1 MSIRIRRLRL
11 IGINEDYLVDFC
23 DEDGPPRSLS
33 IIAGEISTGKTAVLE
48 FIDYCLGQ
56 NHHPGYVEI
65 ERQARSAQLELDLGD
80 RTCVIERPLFGDKTD
95 AWLHDCSLS
104 ELDKPHPTRKVPVD
118 PASNSKSLNW
128 LLLANSG
135 LEGVVLKEAPTKASS
150 GTDPLSF
157 RDVMWLAFLHSDR
170 LAKRHLLHESGA
182 PMKRLKLKQLIEVIF
197 GIHDQELTAIAA
209 RIRLLEQERTDQQA
223 EIAALETFLKEQEV
237 VDEPEARTALEQ
249 ARLELEPLEE
259 KLEAV
264 TSQMRAASDF
274 ADSVRERYSR
284 LRRQAGAVS
293 ARVRDRE
300 SLLRR
305 LLPLRAQYAEDE
317 RKLVFFSEAQQL
329 LDPMA
334 VKVCPSCLTKL
345 SEEPGIEAG
354 KCTLCASVVEQS
366 EEPIDVEAERAAIRA
381 RLRAINQ
388 YVEVVEGEIASQRGR
403 YDKVSAE
410 ESAAQAQLDSDLS
423 EQLAPFVAE
432 RDELVGQIASKRA
445 QIGDLERQLGWLEG
459 VARRSSE
466 LATVQVRIEELRAEA
481 KELEGERPSRDA
493 VVSDLT
499 VRFRDVLA
507 DFGFPKLED
516 PEPPYLDN
524 DFVPHVRGRRYDQ
537 IGSPGAVT
545 LVADAWELAIFERAI
560 ELGRPHP
567 GFLMIDSPQTN
578 LKPTEG
584 QPKDEFTEPEI
595 GERLW
600 AHIAKWSE
608 ERGSEAQLIVVDHRP
623 PAAVED
629 NIVVT
634 FSGNP
639 DHPPYGLISNETEGE
654 GVAD

>member
-1 MSIRIRRLRL
+1 MSIRLRRLRL

-23 DEDGPPRSLS
+23 DEDGRPRSLS

-56 NHHPGYVEI
+56 SHHPTYVEV

-80 RTCVIERPLFGDKTD
+80 RTFVIERPLFADEGA
-95 AWLHDCSLS
+95 AWLHECSLF
-104 ELDKPHPTRKVPVD
+104 ELDQPHPTRKVPVD
-118 PASNSKSLNW
+118 PAGDSKTLNW
-128 LLLANSG
+128 LLLVNSG

-150 GTDPLSF
+150 DIDPLSF

-170 LAKRHLLHESGA
+170 LAKRHLLHESGV

-197 GIHDQELTAIAA
+197 GIHDQQLAAMSA

-223 EIAALETFLKEQEV
+223 EIASLQTFLKEQEV
-237 VDEPEARTALEQ
+237 ADEAEVRKALEQ
-249 ARLELEPLEE
+249 AHLELEPLEE
-259 KLEAV
+259 KLESV
-264 TSQMRAASDF
+264 TGQMRATSDF
-274 ADSVRERYSR
+274 ADSVRKRYSR
-284 LRRQAGAVS
+284 LRQQAGTAS

-334 VKVCPSCLTKL
+334 VKVCPSCLVEL
-345 SEEPGIEAG
+345 AEEPGIEAG
-354 KCTLCASVVEQS
+354 KCTLCHSAVEQS

-381 RLRAINQ
+381 RLRAINR
-388 YVEVVEGEIASQRGR
+388 YVEAVEEELTSEKAR
-403 YDKVSAE
+403 YDRVSAE
-410 ESAAQAQLDSDLS
+410 ETDAQGQLDSDLS
-423 EQLAPFVAE
+423 EQIAPFVAE
-432 RDELVGQIASKRA
+432 RDELVSQIATKKA
-445 QIGDLERQLGWLEG
+445 EIGDLGRQLGWLEG
-459 VARRSSE
+459 VARRSAE
-466 LATVQVRIEELRAEA
+466 LATVQARIEELRAEA
-481 KELEGERPSRDA
+481 KELEEERPSRDA
-493 VVSDLT
+493 VVKDLT
-499 VRFRDVLA
+499 RRFRELLA
-507 DFGFPKLED
+507 DFGFPKLKD

-524 DFVPHVRGRRYDQ
+524 DFVPHVRGRRYDK

-567 GFLMIDSPQTN
+567 GFLMIDSPQTH

-608 ERGSEAQLIVVDHRP
+608 EGGVEAQLIVVDHRP
-623 PAAVED
+623 PAAVRG
-629 NIVVT
+629 NVVVT

-639 DHPPYGLISNETEGE
+639 DTPPYGLISNETEGE
-654 GVAD
+654 GAAD

>member
-11 IGINEDYLVDFC
+11 TGISEDYLVDFC
-23 DEDGPPRSLS
+23 GEDDRPRSLS

-56 NHHPGYVEI
+56 SHHPAYVEI

-80 RTCVIERPLFGDKTD
+80 QTCVIERPLFGDKAD

-104 ELDKPHPTRKVPVD
+104 ELDQPHPTRKIPVD

-128 LLLANSG
+128 QLLANSG
-135 LEGVVLKEAPTKASS
+135 LEGVVLKEAPTKTSS

-157 RDVMWLAFLHSDR
+157 RDVMWLSFLHSDR
-170 LAKRHLLHESGA
+170 LVKRHLLHESGA
-182 PMKRLKLKQLIEVIF
+182 PMKRLKLKQLIEVVF
-197 GIHDQELTAIAA
+197 GVHDQELTAMAA

-223 EIAALETFLKEQEV
+223 EIAALKTFLKEQEV
-237 VDEPEARTALEQ
+237 ADELEAREALEQ

-274 ADSVRERYSR
+274 ADSVRERYAR
-284 LRRQAGAVS
+284 LRRKAGEAS

-345 SEEPGIEAG
+345 SEEPGIEDG

-381 RLRAINQ
+381 RLRAINR
-388 YVEVVEGEIASQRGR
+388 YVEVVEGEIASERAR

-410 ESAAQAQLDSDLS
+410 ELAAQGQLDSDLS
-423 EQLAPFVAE
+423 EELAPFVAE
-432 RDELVGQIASKRA
+432 RDEMVGQIASKRA

-459 VARRSSE
+459 VTRRSSE
-466 LATVQVRIEELRAEA
+466 LATVQARIEELRAEA
-481 KELEGERPSRDA
+481 KELEG
-493 VVSDLT
+493 
-499 VRFRDVLA
+499 
-507 DFGFPKLED
+507 
-516 PEPPYLDN
+516 
-524 DFVPHVRGRRYDQ
+524 
-537 IGSPGAVT
+537 
-545 LVADAWELAIFERAI
+545 
-560 ELGRPHP
+560 
-567 GFLMIDSPQTN
+567 
-578 LKPTEG
+578 
-584 QPKDEFTEPEI
+584 
-595 GERLW
+595 
-600 AHIAKWSE
+600 
-608 ERGSEAQLIVVDHRP
+608 
-623 PAAVED
+623 
-629 NIVVT
+629 
-634 FSGNP
+634 
-639 DHPPYGLISNETEGE
+639 
-654 GVAD
+654 